1 VLHAGGH
8 TGPRGMGQTMKGPGR
23 SRARASISVLFG
35 SLAVITVL
43 ALAGCGGSSTTSGS
57 SEGTAPNAQAQ
68 TDSALK
74 AWPEAEA
81 AMKKVADDAILSS
94 VGTGG
99 LALADVP
106 DSWSFAFFS
115 PSKNALYLVSVE
127 HGTAQ
132 PATKWLEAK
141 ANTEV
146 RTVVDIEA
154 VEVGAAEAV
163 VKAREFGEKSGVV
176 PRNVVVSGAFAEVEA
191 PGGADLGIKPGV
203 WNVTFA
209 SGTDLADAVKFEVDM
224 MSGAVTAV
232 EK

>member
-1 VLHAGGH
+1 MKRPGGF
-8 TGPRGMGQTMKGPGR
+8 
-23 SRARASISVLFG
+23 RARVSIGVA
-35 SLAVITVL
+35 LALLVVVA
-43 ALAGCGGSSTTSGS
+43 ALAGAACGGSSTSSGS
-57 SEGTAPNAQAQ
+57 PEGTAPDAQAQ

-115 PSKNALYLVSVE
+115 ASKNALYLVSVE

-176 PRNVVVSGAFAEVEA
+176 PRNVVVSGAFVEVEA
-191 PGGADLGIKPGV
+191 PGGADSGIKPGV
-203 WNVTFA
+203 WTVTFA

-224 MSGAVTAV
+224 MSGAVTAL
-232 EK
+232 EE

>member
-1 VLHAGGH
+1 MKRPGGF
-8 TGPRGMGQTMKGPGR
+8 
-23 SRARASISVLFG
+23 RARVSIGVA
-35 SLAVITVL
+35 LALLVVVA
-43 ALAGCGGSSTTSGS
+43 ALAGAACGGSSTSSGS
-57 SEGTAPNAQAQ
+57 PEGTAPDAQAQ
-68 TDSALK
+68 TDSALV
-74 AWPEAEA
+74 AWPKAEA

-115 PSKNALYLVSVE
+115 ASKNALYLVSVE

-176 PRNVVVSGAFAEVEA
+176 PRNVVVSGAFAEVDA
-191 PGGADLGIKPGV
+191 PGGTDMGIKPGV
-203 WNVTFA
+203 WTVTFA

-232 EK
+232 GK

>member
-1 VLHAGGH
+1 
-8 TGPRGMGQTMKGPGR
+8 MGTHGEPR
-23 SRARASISVLFG
+23 SRT
-35 SLAVITVL
+35 TVAWLPALLVVAAL
-43 ALAGCGGSSTTSGS
+43 ALAACGGSSTTSGS
-57 SEGTAPNAQAQ
+57 PEGAAPNAAAQ
-68 TDSALK
+68 KDSALM
-74 AWPEAEA
+74 AWPKAEA
-81 AMKKVADDAILSS
+81 AMTKVADDAVLSS

-115 PSKNALYLVSVE
+115 ASKNALYLVSVE

-146 RTVVDIEA
+146 RTVTDIEA

-176 PRNVVVSGAFAEVEA
+176 PRNVVVSGAFAEVDA
-191 PGGADLGIKPGV
+191 PGGVDSGIKTGV
-203 WNVTFA
+203 WTVTFA

-232 EK
+232 GK

>member
-1 VLHAGGH
+1 
-8 TGPRGMGQTMKGPGR
+8 MKRYWGSR
-23 SRARASISVLFG
+23 SRTSV
-35 SLAVITVL
+35 VCVL
-43 ALAGCGGSSTTSGS
+43 ALMVAALALAACGGSSTTSGS
-57 SEGTAPNAQAQ
+57 SEGAVPNAAAQ
-68 TDSALK
+68 EDSALM

-81 AMKKVADDAILSS
+81 AMKQVADDAVLSS

-115 PSKNALYLVSVE
+115 ASKNALYLVSVE

-163 VKAREFGEKSGVV
+163 VKAREFGEKSGSV
-176 PRNVVVSGAFAEVEA
+176 PKNVVVSGAFAEVEA
-191 PGGADLGIKPGV
+191 PGGADMGLKTGV
-203 WNVTFA
+203 WTVTFA

-232 EK
+232 GK

>member
-1 VLHAGGH
+1 MVA
-8 TGPRGMGQTMKGPGR
+8 
-23 SRARASISVLFG
+23 A
-35 SLAVITVL
+35 L
-43 ALAGCGGSSTTSGS
+43 ALAACGGSSTTSGS
-57 SEGTAPNAQAQ
+57 SEGAVPNAAAQ
-68 TDSALK
+68 EDSALM

-81 AMKKVADDAILSS
+81 AMKQVADDAVLSS

-115 PSKNALYLVSVE
+115 ASKNALYLVSVE

-163 VKAREFGEKSGVV
+163 VKAREFGEKSGSV
-176 PRNVVVSGAFAEVEA
+176 PKNVVVSGAFAEVEA
-191 PGGADLGIKPGV
+191 PGGADMGLKTGV
-203 WNVTFA
+203 WTVTFA

-232 EK
+232 GK